1 MQQFKMGRISNQL
14 RNEDVSSSK
23 KDIRKINSAWEA
35 DNEDISFT
43 RARPVRGIVR
53 DKMYF
58 KE

>member
-1 MQQFKMGRISNQL
+1 MGRISNQL

-35 DNEDISFT
+35 DNEDVSFT